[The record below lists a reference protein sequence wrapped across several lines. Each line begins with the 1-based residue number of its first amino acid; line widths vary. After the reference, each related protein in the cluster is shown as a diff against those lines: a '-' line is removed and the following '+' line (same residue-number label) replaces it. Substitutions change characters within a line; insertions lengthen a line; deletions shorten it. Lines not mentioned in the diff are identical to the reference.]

1 MVPFL
6 VCYNEGIYNM
16 RGRGF
21 NMILIKNSE
30 EVIREAK
37 YQLHLTMDD
46 YQTKIISIFDNQ
58 RILMNQRIRLM
69 ILLSDIK
76 EQAVLIGKHS
86 AAKGKL
92 EYEEQD
98 QLIAEVIDE
107 VPFQYSKETV
117 TDLENNIQ
125 ISKREI
131 EELAKECELDI
142 EETINL
148 KALLLNL
155 KVSSYI
161 NGHYEMYVKDNTL
174 SCKRT

>member
-1 MVPFL
+1 M
-6 VCYNEGIYNM
+6 VCYNGSMHCAE
-16 RGRGF
+16 REEKLS
-21 NMILIKNSE
+21 MILIKNSE

-37 YQLHLTMDD
+37 HQLHTTMDD
-46 YQTKIISIFDNQ
+46 YQTKIISIFDKQ
-58 RILMNQRIRLM
+58 RILVNQLIRLM

-86 AAKGKL
+86 AAKGRL
-92 EYEEQD
+92 EYEGQD
-98 QLIAEVIDE
+98 QLIAEVVDE

-125 ISKREI
+125 ISKGEI
-131 EELAKECELDI
+131 EELAKECGLDT
-142 EETINL
+142 EETIKV

-174 SCKRT
+174 SDTRS

>member
-1 MVPFL
+1 ML
-6 VCYNEGIYNM
+6 NEY
-16 RGRGF
+16 
-21 NMILIKNSE
+21 L
-30 EVIREAK
+30 
-37 YQLHLTMDD
+37 
-46 YQTKIISIFDNQ
+46 ISISLIIKGIIESSEAIAFGNDEN
-58 RILMNQRIRLM
+58 
-69 ILLSDIK
+69 DIDMLELVGLGVAMGNGNEK
-76 EQAVLIGKHS
+76 LKMS
-86 AAKGKL
+86 ANFVTKKSGEDGIEFALK
-92 EYEEQD
+92 EYEGQD
-98 QLIAEVIDE
+98 QLITEVIDE

-174 SCKRT
+174 SSKRS

>member
-1 MVPFL
+1 MKVYIIQGAEDL
-6 VCYNEGIYNM
+6 
-16 RGRGF
+16 

-46 YQTKIISIFDNQ
+46 YQTKIISIFDKQ
-58 RILMNQRIRLM
+58 RILMNQRIKLM

-86 AAKGKL
+86 AAKGRL
-92 EYEEQD
+92 EYEGQD
-98 QLIAEVIDE
+98 QLITEVIDE

-131 EELAKECELDI
+131 EELAKECELDT

-174 SCKRT
+174 SGKRS

>member
-1 MVPFL
+1 
-6 VCYNEGIYNM
+6 
-16 RGRGF
+16 
-21 NMILIKNSE
+21 MILIKNSE

-37 YQLHLTMDD
+37 YQLHMTMDD
-46 YQTKIISIFDNQ
+46 YQTNIISIFDKQ

-86 AAKGKL
+86 AAKGRS
-92 EYEEQD
+92 EYGGQD
-98 QLIAEVIDE
+98 QLITEVIDG

-117 TDLENNIQ
+117 SNLENNIQ

-131 EELAKECELDI
+131 EDIAKECGLDT
-142 EETINL
+142 EKTINL

-174 SCKRT
+174 SDKRS